1 MVGNKRLNGG
11 AIPVDLV
18 VIWSSVARTT
28 YSLLVLLILRLVCS
42 IPLMSDFE

>member
-1 MVGNKRLNGG
+1 MVGNKRLNGA
-11 AIPVDLV
+11 AIAVDLA

-28 YSLLVLLILRLVCS
+28 YSLLLLLILRLVDS